1 MPCVQQDHI
10 SQWQGWGTQKAMQLV
25 QAHVHLM
32 QNNMQ
37 WQRIWISMCKEIIIC
52 PCCGSICKT
61 VNWNTCFWETTA
73 VFELDIK
80 AKRSCV
86 PLHHGPSQCPW
97 LLVFLYL
104 FAPTS
109 AFPLNKQESRHRYKA
124 QYWLHPWQSLNNVV
138 AVGVIPRNG
147 NLHIQVMKKNNMFH
161 LVCCIGWKIS
171 IFSVSLE

>member
-1 MPCVQQDHI
+1 MDDFKSFAYSGGRWSKLHQRLLWAWVWDLAWDVCSPKDLHLHMPCVQQDHI

-32 QNNMQ
+32 QNDMQ
-37 WQRIWISMCKEIIIC
+37 WQRIWISMCKEIIC

-61 VNWNTCFWETTA
+61 VYWNTCFWETTA

-109 AFPLNKQESRHRYKA
+109 AFPLNKQE
-124 QYWLHPWQSLNNVV
+124 
-138 AVGVIPRNG
+138 
-147 NLHIQVMKKNNMFH
+147 
-161 LVCCIGWKIS
+161 
-171 IFSVSLE
+171 

>member
-1 MPCVQQDHI
+1 
-10 SQWQGWGTQKAMQLV
+10 
-25 QAHVHLM
+25 M

-37 WQRIWISMCKEIIIC
+37 WQRIWISMCKEIIC

-61 VNWNTCFWETTA
+61 VYWNTCFWETTA

-86 PLHHGPSQCPW
+86 LLHHGPSQCPW

-124 QYWLHPWQSLNNVV
+124 QYWLHPLQSLNNVV
-138 AVGVIPRNG
+138 AVGVIPRHG